1 MMGKD
6 DGIKPLLAKTADGL
20 PLSSKEAEIAFELI
34 MTGNATPAQIGAFLM
49 ALRVRGE
56 TIDEIFAAAKVMRL
70 KATKISAP
78 DASIDIVGTG
88 GDGFGT
94 LNISTGAA
102 LVVAACGVPVAKHG
116 NRALSSR
123 SGAADVLT
131 ALGVNIECEMSL
143 IEESIN
149 HAGFGFMMAPR
160 HHSATRHVA
169 GPRVEL
175 ATRTIFN
182 VLGPLS
188 NPAGVKRLLVG
199 VFSEKWVEPL
209 AHVLGRL
216 GAEKAWV
223 VHGSDGL
230 DEMTLSGPTY
240 VAEYEN
246 GSVNTFECSPADA
259 GLKEAPIKSVQG
271 GDAAYNADALTALLN
286 GEHSPYRD
294 IVCYTSAG
302 ALVVAGV
309 ANQLGEGVEIAQ
321 RAIDEGQA
329 KKTLQLLIEIT
340 NKRSNTEI

>member
-1 MMGKD
+1 MIAKD

-20 PLSSKEAEIAFELI
+20 PLSSKEAETAFEMI
-34 MTGNATPAQIGAFLM
+34 MSGNATPAQIGAFLM

-78 DASIDIVGTG
+78 ETSIDIVGTG

-131 ALGVNIECEMSL
+131 ALGVNIECEMHL

-149 HAGFGFMMAPR
+149 QAGFGFMMAPR

-199 VFSEKWVEPL
+199 VFAKKWVEPM
-209 AHVLGRL
+209 AHVLGKL

-230 DEMTLSGPTY
+230 DEMTLSGATF
-240 VAEYEN
+240 VAEYKN
-246 GSVNTFECSPADA
+246 GSVSTFECSPGDA
-259 GLKEAPIKSVQG
+259 GLREASIESVQG

-294 IVCYTSAG
+294 IVCYTAAG
-302 ALVVAGV
+302 ALIVAGV
-309 ANQLGEGVEIAQ
+309 VNQLSEGVEIAQ
-321 RAIDEGQA
+321 RAIDEGHA
-329 KKTLQLLIEIT
+329 KKILQLLVEIT
-340 NKRSNTEI
+340 NERASA

>member
-1 MMGKD
+1 MIGKD
-6 DGIKPLLAKTADGL
+6 DGIKPLLAKSADGL

-131 ALGVNIECEMSL
+131 ALGVNIECEMRL
-143 IEESIN
+143 IEESIKR
-149 HAGFGFMMAPR
+149 AGFGFMMAPR

-209 AHVLGRL
+209 AHVLGKL

-230 DEMTLSGPTY
+230 DEMTLSGPTF

-246 GSVNTFECSPADA
+246 GLVNTFECSPADA
-259 GLKEAPIKSVQG
+259 GLREAPIKSIQG

-286 GEHSPYRD
+286 GEPGPYRD

-302 ALVVAGV
+302 ALVVAGE
-309 ANQLGEGVEIAQ
+309 AKHLSEGVEIAQ
-321 RAIDEGQA
+321 RAIDQGQA
-329 KKTLQLLIEIT
+329 KKTLQLLIQIT
-340 NKRSNTEI
+340 NERSSTET

>member
-1 MMGKD
+1 MMSKD

-78 DASIDIVGTG
+78 NASIDIVGTG

-209 AHVLGRL
+209 AHVLGKL

-259 GLKEAPIKSVQG
+259 GLIEAPIKSIQG

-329 KKTLQLLIEIT
+329 KRTLQLLIEIT